1 MEFVF
6 SGFRHDGNVRVFKF
20 VGIAEDRT
28 RSAFRVDAD
37 LSLLRRHGITLQE
50 APLLCRR
57 LLDGMEDD
65 ARTPV
70 ITFSEQEMAA
80 LASERAEIAKAA
92 ALKKR
97 PWHARKPV
105 EAKE

>member
-1 MEFVF
+1 M
-6 SGFRHDGNVRVFKF
+6 
-20 VGIAEDRT
+20 
-28 RSAFRVDAD
+28 FRVDAD
-37 LSLLRRHGITLQE
+37 LGLLRRHGITLQE

-57 LLDGMEDD
+57 LLDGVKDD

-80 LASERAEIAKAA
+80 LANERAEIAKAA

-97 PWHARKPV
+97 PWHPRKPSEV
-105 EAKE
+105 KA